1 MVSQVIWLLH
11 LKKLCNCMT
20 PWLSSGLTKNPCR
33 SVFNSSGVNLMKA
46 RIINLTNDA
55 KFSCVCLVIDQ
66 EFRHNVAKVAVDP
79 QGDSRVDL
87 QTTLTML

>member
-1 MVSQVIWLLH
+1 
-11 LKKLCNCMT
+11 
-20 PWLSSGLTKNPCR
+20 
-33 SVFNSSGVNLMKA
+33 MKA

-66 EFRHNVAKVAVDP
+66 EFRHNIAKVAFK
-79 QGDSRVDL
+79 VDL

>member
-1 MVSQVIWLLH
+1 
-11 LKKLCNCMT
+11 
-20 PWLSSGLTKNPCR
+20 
-33 SVFNSSGVNLMKA
+33 MKA